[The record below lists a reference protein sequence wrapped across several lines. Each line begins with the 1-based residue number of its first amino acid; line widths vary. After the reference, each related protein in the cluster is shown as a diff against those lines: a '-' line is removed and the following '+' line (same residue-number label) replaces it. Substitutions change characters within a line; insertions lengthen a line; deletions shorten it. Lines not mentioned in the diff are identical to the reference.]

1 MNEPPDPFEPILE
14 GLPVPVDAEGLHA
27 RDSLEVLLSRFA
39 DEVRGGAMPSV
50 EEYAVRHPQLAD
62 EIRELFP
69 LVFSLERWKSD
80 KEVEC
85 LRRNVPEDFAVDA
98 FGDYKVVRELGRGG
112 MGVVFHAVHTRSRRP
127 VAVKLLPWRY
137 AADMP
142 RWKERF
148 HREAATIAALR
159 HKNIVQV
166 YSFNSHDG
174 YYYYVMQYVD
184 GVGLD
189 RIIDRLRRSPRPCA
203 VDELVAAIHP
213 ENPVRSQP
221 MSGGDDAR
229 QETLVLQRDSWRGFA
244 RIGEQIASALAHAH
258 QQDVLHNDV
267 KPSNLLVR
275 ANGQVIVTDFGLGRL
290 NADGTD
296 DAEGANGR
304 GDAGGANGQVD
315 GGVGT
320 LRYTAPERL
329 RGFIDAR
336 CDVYSLGI
344 TLYELVTQVT
354 PFEAINRADL
364 LDRVFHEEPKPPRQ
378 VVPQIPLP
386 LETIVLKAIA
396 KDPQDRYESAI
407 ALADDLRRFILGER
421 IHAKRKGFLQRALTW
436 LRAARTR

>member
-1 MNEPPDPFEPILE
+1 MTDGPDEFEPVLD
-14 GLPVPVDAEGLHA
+14 GLPVPMDTDGLNS
-27 RDSLEVLLSRFA
+27 RDSLEVLLSQFA
-39 DEVRGGAMPSV
+39 DEVRGGAMPSI
-50 EEYAVRHPQLAD
+50 EDYAARHPELAG

-85 LRRNVPEDFAVDA
+85 LRRNVPDEFEVEA
-98 FGDYKVVRELGRGG
+98 FGDYKVIRELGRGG

-166 YSFNSHDG
+166 YSFGRHEG

-189 RIIDRLRRSPRPCA
+189 GIINRLRSSSRQCD
-203 VDELVAAIHP
+203 VGELVAACHP
-213 ENPVRSQP
+213 ANPIRANAVGNDRES
-221 MSGGDDAR
+221 S
-229 QETLVLQRDSWRGFA
+229 VLILMRDSWRGFA

-258 QQDVLHNDV
+258 QNDVLHNDI
-267 KPSNLLVR
+267 KPSNLLVKS
-275 ANGQVIVTDFGLGRL
+275 NGQVIVTDFGLGRL
-290 NADGTD
+290 NADGDDLGSPD
-296 DAEGANGR
+296 DAA
-304 GDAGGANGQVD
+304 
-315 GGVGT
+315 VGT

-329 RGFIDAR
+329 HGTIDAR

-344 TLYELVTQVT
+344 TLYELVTRVT
-354 PFEAINRADL
+354 PFESINRADL
-364 LDRVFHEEPKPPRQ
+364 LNRVLNDELKPPCQ
-378 VVPQIPLP
+378 IVPQIPYP
-386 LETIVLKAIA
+386 LETILLKATA
-396 KDPQDRYESAI
+396 RDPQDRYESAI
-407 ALADDLRRFILGER
+407 ALADDLGRFIVGQR
-421 IHAKRKGFLQRALTW
+421 IHATRKSLLQKAIRWYRRVRSGKPRDNA
-436 LRAARTR
+436 